1 MDKAIRWRWGLG
13 CAMIQ
18 PVQSGKREKT
28 QSIHWVNVRIFFD
41 AVLTETNLKMWQV
54 RSSEFSKPIE
64 TILVDV
70 LMGAGLPPLRL

>member
-1 MDKAIRWRWGLG
+1 
-13 CAMIQ
+13 MIQ